1 LCNVVN
7 VNCRISRFQNSETR
21 PSFKFP
27 TFFIEAVTLV
37 GMCGHIDYTLSLLVD
52 SYAWNDI

>member
-1 LCNVVN
+1 M
-7 VNCRISRFQNSETR
+7 IARFQNSETR

-37 GMCGHIDYTLSLLVD
+37 GMCGHIEYTLLLLVD
-52 SYAWNDI
+52 SYAWNEIYNINKYI